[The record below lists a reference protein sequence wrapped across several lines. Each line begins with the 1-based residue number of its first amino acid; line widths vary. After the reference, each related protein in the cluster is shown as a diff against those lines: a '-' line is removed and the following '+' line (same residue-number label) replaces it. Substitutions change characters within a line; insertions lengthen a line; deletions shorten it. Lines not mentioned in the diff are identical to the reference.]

1 MRSLTLAACLALLL
15 CAAPARAQVAPSQ
28 PADAPPDGVGARII
42 MDAVFWTLPGVDDEA
57 CLQLPPSQ
65 IAITVRL
72 EDVGTPQ
79 PVRYRFA
86 PYWYRAAD
94 SPPEIDESVT
104 RESRTFD
111 ATLAGGRYCYAITAV
126 RSAAAAT
133 SSLSFCTMVTLRPW
147 HTIRTVF
154 HSPIFLFTASFAGC
168 T

>member
-28 PADAPPDGVGARII
+28 PADAPPDGVGTRII

-111 ATLAGGRYCYAITAV
+111 ATLAGGRYCYAIVNEADPPPD
-126 RSAAAAT
+126 AD
-133 SSLSFCTMVTLRPW
+133 VTGSTGQVQLVA
-147 HTIRTVF
+147 IRMTLT
-154 HSPIFLFTASFAGC
+154 PR
-168 T
+168 

>member
-1 MRSLTLAACLALLL
+1 MRSSTLAACLAFLLL
-15 CAAPARAQVAPSQ
+15 TGPVRAQVVPSQ
-28 PADAPPDGVGARII
+28 PADTPPETVGSRVI
-42 MDAVFWTLPGVDDEA
+42 MDAVFWALPGDSDET

-94 SPPEIDESVT
+94 SPPEIDASVT

-111 ATLAGGRYCYAITAV
+111 ATLAGGRYCYAIVNEAEPPPDADITGSAGQVQLVAV
-126 RSAAAAT
+126 R
-133 SSLSFCTMVTLRPW
+133 MTLTPR
-147 HTIRTVF
+147 
-154 HSPIFLFTASFAGC
+154 
-168 T
+168 